1 MARRARQCNVSDA
14 AYVHTLANSEQEFE
28 WRKGQIVQLTNL
40 HSPYNMSDIEF
51 SIATSQNADLEV
63 TLATNEFIWRWDVM
77 SLPHRFAS
85 QVLSAQLIMPLLSF
99 TALAASVDEPI
110 RDMTVYSLTRAADS
124 QAKTAKRSLGR
135 QMAGCMTK
143 PMVLTTLQ
151 RITQVI
157 EGNMNPVSVAINE
170 EDYPSLLPVPP
181 LPRVSSPSSSTG
193 KRRRSLSPPS
203 RPHDHIPSS
212 ASRPKPSQRR
222 EHAGDT
228 EDEDDPKPAAGSHRH
243 QPATS
248 SSPTRP
254 IDTSGS
260 SAPSSPPKP
269 APKVVVEECEAD
281 AEARRR
287 AAITRIVQDP
297 KGAAINPGI
306 SVKAAGKRRR
316 F

>member
-157 EGNMNPVSVAINE
+157 EGNMNPVAINE